1 MCLCIA
7 GSNQGDIGIY
17 RILYFLSVAFF
28 DRVVNALFSHFIRIL
43 RKNCVDFSD
52 AHQLGNV
59 NHAVK
64 RYDMNVISAQ
74 LCDGALC
81 ADRHAVGCRAHN
93 LNVVVL
99 FQQGFH
105 GLLCLVL
112 AAAAVFY
119 CGNRNMPVFQTI
131 LNAVF
136 PQHMRFIAVRA
147 AQYHGVCIV
156 LFFDQL
162 CGIRPLFIRRQILIG
177 ANVPVTVRK
186 IRGSIDGQDKFAAFL
201 CVFQLLCDALLIARR
216 NNNHIRL
223 ELCHRSHQLRL
234 FLDIAL
240 FFRRHDGNLH
250 TELVRFVFRTRL
262 DEGEIR
268 IFR

>member
-1 MCLCIA
+1 
-7 GSNQGDIGIY
+7 
-17 RILYFLSVAFF
+17 
-28 DRVVNALFSHFIRIL
+28 
-43 RKNCVDFSD
+43 
-52 AHQLGNV
+52 
-59 NHAVK
+59 
-64 RYDMNVISAQ
+64 
-74 LCDGALC
+74 
-81 ADRHAVGCRAHN
+81 
-93 LNVVVL
+93 
-99 FQQGFH
+99 
-105 GLLCLVL
+105 
-112 AAAAVFY
+112 
-119 CGNRNMPVFQTI
+119 MPVFQTI

-147 AQYHGVCIV
+147 AQNHGVCIV

-177 ANVPVTVRK
+177 ADVPVTVRK